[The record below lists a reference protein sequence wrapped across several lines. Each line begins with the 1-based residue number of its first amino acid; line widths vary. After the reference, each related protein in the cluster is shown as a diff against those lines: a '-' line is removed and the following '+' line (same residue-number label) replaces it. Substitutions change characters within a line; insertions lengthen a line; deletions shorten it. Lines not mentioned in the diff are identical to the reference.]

1 VITKGLDKQILVLLL
16 IFLPFGLW
24 AEDDEDVPPATRY
37 VEVEP
42 VFVTNYGG
50 LDRLAYMKVQVTLR
64 VLGAEGE
71 AQVKRHMPYIKD
83 TLLSLF
89 AVQTNE
95 SISSAEGKE
104 GLRKQSHQ
112 AVSEILAAEDET
124 SLLEDLLF
132 TSFVAQR

>member
-1 VITKGLDKQILVLLL
+1 VSLKGLDKHLIALLL
-16 IFLPFGLW
+16 MLLPSGVW
-24 AEDDEDVPPATRY
+24 AADDEVPASTRY
-37 VEVEP
+37 IEIEP

-71 AQVKRHMPYIKD
+71 AQVKHHMPNIKD

-89 AVQTNE
+89 AIQTNE
-95 SISSAEGKE
+95 TISSAEGKE

-112 AVSEILAAEDET
+112 AVVDVLTTEDEL
-124 SLLEDLLF
+124 SHLEDLLF